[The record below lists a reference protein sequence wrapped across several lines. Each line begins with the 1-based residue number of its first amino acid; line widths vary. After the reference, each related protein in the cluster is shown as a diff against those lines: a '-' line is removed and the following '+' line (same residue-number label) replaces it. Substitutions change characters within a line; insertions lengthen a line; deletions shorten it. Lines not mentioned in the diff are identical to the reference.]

1 VLEAR
6 LEPGIDHLL
15 CVGAHADDIEIGCA
29 GTVMKL
35 TQGRPGLGVTWVV
48 LSAEGPR
55 AREATQS
62 AAVLLRTVKRK
73 DIVVKTFRDGYF
85 PSQSAAIKDV
95 FEDLKRRVAPDVIL
109 THYRHDL
116 HQDHRLVAELTWNT
130 FRRHLVLEYEIPKYD
145 GDLGTP
151 SVFVPLSEAI
161 VRRKV
166 RHVLRHFGSQA
177 RRAWFTEDL
186 FLSLLRLRGM
196 EAPVS
201 TRYAEAFHCRKLVLG
216 AP

>member
-1 VLEAR
+1 KE
-6 LEPGIDHLL
+6 
-15 CVGAHADDIEIGCA
+15 
-29 GTVMKL
+29 
-35 TQGRPGLGVTWVV
+35 
-48 LSAEGPR
+48 
-55 AREATQS
+55 
-62 AAVLLRTVKRK
+62 
-73 DIVVKTFRDGYF
+73 IVVKTFRDGYF

-151 SVFVPLSEAI
+151 SVFVPLSDAM

-201 TRYAEAFHCRKLVLG
+201 TRYAEAFYCKKLVL
-216 AP
+216 